1 MDRRDDVMIELEE
14 MKGQIALLKSKL
26 EEQEIVREQHMRRA
40 IKGNLQDLNRVAVR
54 MMLVGV
60 FAIFFCTSVFVHY
73 GFSFYFAAFTFLILM
88 FSTVATYVQHKNL
101 LKSKDLSCDLV
112 KESYDLVKLK
122 KRYGEWL
129 YFAVPMVAVWFSWL
143 VYETLNYIPDR
154 AMGIGFVVG
163 SGIGGA
169 IGGLVGLKIHFKTVK
184 KIDEMLSQIKELE
197 EQ

>member
-26 EEQEIVREQHMRRA
+26 KEHEIVREQHMRRA
-40 IKGNLQDLNRVAVR
+40 IKGNLQELNRVAVR

-60 FAIFFCTSVFVHY
+60 FAIIFCTSVFVHY

-143 VYETLNYIPDR
+143 VYETVNYIPDG
-154 AMGIGFVVG
+154 MIFVVG
-163 SGIGGA
+163 SGIGGT